1 MYSCSFCGLMLPYP
15 WDLFRN
21 VQAVCNVYKKWK
33 WQIWWKFT
41 KGLMKTHMKWI
52 QYFLQLCHFTSRTS
66 WDLSWILLTVIICFS
81 GRKWYWGE
89 KKEKTEARLNG
100 ESLYYYIYINCII
113 ITSYLFIYLFQTLL
127 EQIKRRYGNNYSGL
141 PFEKIKTTIGLNSK
155 LNTISSYFTAENVL

>member
-21 VQAVCNVYKKWK
+21 VQAVRNVYKKWK

-41 KGLMKTHMKWI
+41 KGLMKIHMRWI

-113 ITSYLFIYLFQTLL
+113 ITSYLFIYLFISDSSGTDKTKVRKQL
-127 EQIKRRYGNNYSGL
+127 QWPAIWKNKNNNWT
-141 PFEKIKTTIGLNSK
+141 KQ
-155 LNTISSYFTAENVL
+155 